1 MSVEVQIL
9 FRSEWAYAIYLSN
22 QKNLQVLPD
31 VLGSS
36 ITPSAQ
42 FSHSYKINYRG
53 HKMNTSCMLIASIL
67 HQQFKSWTCQLCE
80 AQMNPCKFNKKSL
93 RAQMNLHSK
102 APAKDVYM
110 KKKYG
115 WKLAAKRVNTD
126 WDNGTKPLLILYFE
140 HVPFAQSALHLF
152 CSKEEQKEK
161 PSTLSFCLAVP
172 AKVKD
177 YDMTETSHS
186 IWLQKDSFN
195 QKLK

>member
-1 MSVEVQIL
+1 MEL
-9 FRSEWAYAIYLSN
+9 TKWTHHACLL
-22 QKNLQVLPD
+22 LQ
-31 VLGSS
+31 SRICNS
-36 ITPSAQ
+36 T
-42 FSHSYKINYRG
+42 R
-53 HKMNTSCMLIASIL
+53 
-67 HQQFKSWTCQLCE
+67 SWTCQLYE
-80 AQMNPCKFNKKSL
+80 AQMNPYMFKKKTL

-102 APAKDVYM
+102 APAKDVCM
-110 KKKYG
+110 KKIWLKASHEKGQYSI
-115 WKLAAKRVNTD
+115 VDTD
-126 WDNGTKPLLILYFE
+126 WNNDIKPLLILYFE